1 MQCHSIFSFEWS
13 LISKCSSIISSSIVM
28 LSKQEAKLNIYLL
41 KCTILKFIDQIKIE
55 KIIAHFLN
63 KDLRLK

>member
-1 MQCHSIFSFEWS
+1 
-13 LISKCSSIISSSIVM
+13 M

>member
-28 LSKQEAKLNIYLL
+28 LSKQEPKLNIYLL